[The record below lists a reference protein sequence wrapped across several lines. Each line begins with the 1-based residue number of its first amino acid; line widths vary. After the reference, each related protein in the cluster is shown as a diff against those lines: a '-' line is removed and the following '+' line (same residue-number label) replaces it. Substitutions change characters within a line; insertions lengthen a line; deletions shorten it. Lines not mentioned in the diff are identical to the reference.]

1 MMYKFMELPDKTEI
15 THSDLRDDGTV
26 KVCVERPVEGDFKT
40 AYCTI
45 PGYGWYDVEG
55 YTTDELS
62 ENRKILESL
71 SHLIIRFARNG
82 GFENASGF

>member
-26 KVCVERPVEGDFKT
+26 KVCVERPIEGDFKT

-55 YTTDELS
+55 YLPEELA

-71 SHLIIRFARNG
+71 SHLIVRFARNG
-82 GFENASGF
+82 GVAF

>member
-1 MMYKFMELPDKTEI
+1 MMHKFMELPDRTEI
-15 THSDLRDDGTV
+15 THSDVREDGTV

-55 YTTDELS
+55 FTGEELAK
-62 ENRKILESL
+62 NQKVLESL
-71 SHLIIRFARNG
+71 SHLISATRQR
-82 GFENASGF
+82 SG